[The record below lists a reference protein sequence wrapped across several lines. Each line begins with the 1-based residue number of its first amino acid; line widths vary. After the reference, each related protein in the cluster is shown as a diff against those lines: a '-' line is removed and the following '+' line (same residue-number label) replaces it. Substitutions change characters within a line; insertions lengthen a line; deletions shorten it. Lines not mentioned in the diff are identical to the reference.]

1 MDWGSVPGG
10 TGMAGSGPHSFMAR
24 AGGLWGRGPEGGE
37 HQDEGR
43 KSQVGWG
50 MGEQSCPTSQGSGA
64 NS

>member
-1 MDWGSVPGG
+1 
-10 TGMAGSGPHSFMAR
+10 MAGSGPHSFMAR